1 MQMSAEI
8 NEIAAAL
15 AAAQAIIKNPD
26 KTKVNPHFKSKYAD
40 LATGLDCIRPAL
52 SANGIAI
59 VQATEIGRDGML
71 TLVTRLVHSS
81 GQYFGCT
88 YPVAGGMDHQKLGAA
103 LTYAKRQALFTIVG
117 VCGDDDDDGNV
128 ASANGGAG
136 GGKEPELDESVQ
148 RYFVMALET
157 IAGFET
163 ADALTAWWSEQKEQ
177 RIALDIIN
185 TKAGPKPGYRELFA
199 AFSKRGKE
207 LSA

>member
-8 NEIAAAL
+8 NEIAGAL
-15 AAAQAIIKNPD
+15 AAAQAVIKNPD

-88 YPVAGGMDHQKLGAA
+88 YPVAAGLDHQKLGAA

-117 VCGDDDDDGNV
+117 VCGDDDDDGEA
-128 ASANGGAG
+128 ASANGGNQLIT
-136 GGKEPELDESVQ
+136 PEQVGIVQ
-148 RYFVMALET
+148 SLIVEVGADIQRFCRYLGVAKIEEIKAKDFDRATSSLE
-157 IAGFET
+157 A
-163 ADALTAWWSEQKEQ
+163 K
-177 RIALDIIN
+177 R
-185 TKAGPKPGYRELFA
+185 A
-199 AFSKRGKE
+199 AE
-207 LSA
+207 